1 MTSLSEHLAAVAV
14 EDGDV
19 PAEVAAWVDGGA
31 RPDLADLDEDSP
43 AAKAERWQIT
53 GTGSA
58 AWAVR
63 LYLQAKDE
71 EAAVEADYRRLLRN
85 LEEAKRRSLEPAT
98 NTAAFMEDKLTRW
111 ALEQRSRHPE
121 RKTFYTPAGTVGTR
135 VPSKPWRVEVV
146 DKEALL
152 RWALANGRDDLI
164 RPTLATVTDVRKA
177 VRLGGDPE
185 APLVVDPETA
195 EVVPGLAAEPT
206 RPTVIVRPEVEADR
220 GTR

>member
-43 AAKAERWQIT
+43 AAKAKRWEIT

-85 LEEAKRRSLEPAT
+85 LEEAKRRALEPAT

-135 VPSKPWRVEVV
+135 VPSKPWKVEIS
-146 DKEALL
+146 DKEALR
-152 RWALANGRDDLI
+152 RWAVENGCDAFL
-164 RPTLATVTDVRKA
+164 RPELQTITEIRKA
-177 VRLGGDPE
+177 V
-185 APLVVDPETA
+185 AVVEKSDVVSVVAEGA
-195 EVVPGLAAEPT
+195 EVVPGLSAEPT
-206 RPTVIVRPEVEADR
+206 RPTVIVRPEVGE
-220 GTR
+220 